1 MFDRRALI
9 DAIILVGVIIV
20 ASPAYTQE
28 KSIVVAS
35 TTSMEDS
42 GLFEYLLP
50 IFKQKTGITVK
61 VLAQGTGQAL
71 DTARRGDAD
80 VVFVH
85 AKSAEEQ
92 FLAEGEGVKRFP
104 VMYND
109 FVLIGPK
116 DDPAGIK
123 GMKDVAKAFQI
134 IREKQACFVS
144 RGDHSGTHVA
154 ELNLWKAADADI
166 EKDRGPWYK
175 SIGQGMGATLN
186 SAIASN
192 CYVLSDRGTWMHF
205 KNKGDLQI
213 LVDGDRRMFNQYVVM
228 LVNPAKHPDVKKELG
243 QQFID
248 WLISPDGQK
257 TIANYKIE
265 GEQSFYV
272 TNTSPLLF
280 DETVLIDLLALLLSV
295 GTVSIIWYVAKK
307 IFPDEVKDFQFFLS
321 FIVAV
326 IPFVMIIYFGLAVIN
341 YDAMAARSGW
351 PLVLP
356 LDSPLSLPVVGLAAF
371 YVGQTMWLWWD
382 WRKLRKPR

>member
-9 DAIILVGVIIV
+9 AAITLGIFTVVP
-20 ASPAYTQE
+20 PAYAQE

-35 TTSMEDS
+35 TTSAQDS

-61 VLAQGTGQAL
+61 VLAQGTGRSL
-71 DTARRGDAD
+71 DAARRGDAD

-85 AKSAEEQ
+85 DKSAEEK

-134 IREKQACFVS
+134 VKEKQACFVS
-144 RGDHSGTHVA
+144 RGDQSGTHVA

-175 SIGQGMGATLN
+175 SIGQSMGAALN
-186 SAIASN
+186 FANVNN

-272 TNTSPLLF
+272 TNTSPFLF
-280 DETVLIDLLALLLSV
+280 GEIVLIDLLALV
-295 GTVSIIWYVAKK
+295 VAIATVSILWYVVKK
-307 IFPDEVKDFQFFLS
+307 AFADDVKDLQFLLT

-326 IPFVMIIYFGLAVIN
+326 VPFLIIIYFGLAVIN
-341 YDAMAARSGW
+341 YDAIAGLSGW

-356 LDSPLSLPVVGLAAF
+356 LDSLLSPLIVGALAF
-371 YVGQTMWLWWD
+371 YIGQTMWLWWD
-382 WRKLRKPR
+382 WRKLRIPR